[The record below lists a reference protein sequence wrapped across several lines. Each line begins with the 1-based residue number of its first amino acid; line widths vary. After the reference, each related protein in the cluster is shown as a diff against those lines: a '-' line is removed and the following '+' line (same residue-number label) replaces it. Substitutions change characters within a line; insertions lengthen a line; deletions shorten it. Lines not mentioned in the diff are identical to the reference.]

1 MDPGIKQNKIPD
13 KDHIS
18 RYCKPSSI
26 DNGEIQ
32 AAAFLI
38 RKNEPNLS
46 VNWLEFLE
54 CKNRKKE
61 IKKIREI
68 YSTKLVVKHTAQ
80 LAVLNVGKM
89 REHVK
94 RESPDGR
101 NLDVQHIPSI
111 NDPSHSGIFNVKP
124 DQELIA
130 ELILETVQETYPAR
144 KS

>member
-1 MDPGIKQNKIPD
+1 MDSGIKRNKIPD

-18 RYCKPSSI
+18 RYCKPSST

-32 AAAFLI
+32 ATAFLI
-38 RKNEPNLS
+38 REKDDSLS
-46 VNWLEFLE
+46 VNWLEFLK
-54 CKNRKKE
+54 CKSRKKE
-61 IKKIREI
+61 IEEIRKI
-68 YSTKLVVKHTAQ
+68 YSKKLHVSVNAK
-80 LAVLNVGKM
+80 LAVLNIGKM
-89 REHVK
+89 KKYVAT
-94 RESPDGR
+94 ESLDRR
-101 NLDVQHIPSI
+101 NLQIRHTPST